1 MDGGAAIRR
10 SLMAE
15 SKASKVTGEFAM
27 VAARILAVQLA
38 SFLLIPIITKSLGAD
53 AYGVWAQ
60 YKSGLRMLAPIV
72 SLNLAYGLIRQ
83 IPSTP
88 ESTRIGH
95 LLSTTVVVVV
105 GSFAGALAAYVSRD
119 WLATTFLEGQV
130 EVVVL
135 FAVMLP
141 AFATTNLLLDF
152 LRAERSIVTHSLLS
166 VGLNLAVPLGF
177 LVLTAAG
184 ESLHTCLTYYLVI
197 QAVVL
202 VLLAAHILRSHP
214 FSPPTFRGLPALI
227 LFSLPLVAV
236 ALQFAVVE
244 FADRFLI
251 AYYLGLEATGSYTT
265 GYQVASGLQVFM
277 TPFTFLLPAIISEKW
292 DRGQR
297 AAVGRIL
304 TDSAAVFVAAAVPVI
319 LLFGAY
325 GHPLLRLLSNAA
337 IADRAGTVLLVV
349 SGSYLLYG
357 VFVIAALILYARK
370 RSASYAALWIVSV
383 VANLVLNVLLIP
395 RFGIDGAAVAT
406 FAAHFLLLLFF
417 LAVFGRKGEG
427 VLGREVWLLLLA
439 AAPLA
444 VATAVGASLV
454 DTGGFR
460 AAVLLGSLVAWAG
473 FFRWTC
479 PSTLARVFHMLGLK
493 RQATQEG

>member
-1 MDGGAAIRR
+1 MP
-10 SLMAE
+10 E
-15 SKASKVTGEFAM
+15 SRVSKVTSEFAM
-27 VAARILAVQLA
+27 VAARIAAVQLA
-38 SFLLIPIITKSLGAD
+38 SFLLIPIVTKSLGAD

-83 IPSTP
+83 VPSTP
-88 ESTRIGH
+88 REARIGH
-95 LLSTTVVVVV
+95 LLSTTAVVVL
-105 GSFAGALAAYVSRD
+105 GSSVGALAAYSSRN
-119 WLATTFLEGQV
+119 WLANTLLEGRV

-135 FAVMLP
+135 FAFMLP
-141 AFATTNLLLDF
+141 VFATTNLLLDF

-166 VGLNLAVPLGF
+166 VGLNLAVPVGF
-177 LVLTAAG
+177 LALTAAG

-202 VLLAAHILRSHP
+202 VLLAVHILRTHP
-214 FSPPTFRGLPALI
+214 FSPPTFGGLPALI
-227 LFSLPLVAV
+227 LFSLPFVAV

-244 FADRFLI
+244 FADRFLV

-265 GYQVASGLQVFM
+265 GYQVASGLQVFV
-277 TPFTFLLPAIISEKW
+277 TPFTFLLPAIIAEKW

-297 AAVGRIL
+297 AAVGRVL
-304 TDSAAVFVAAAVPVI
+304 TDSAAVFVGVSVPVI
-319 LLFGAY
+319 LIFGAY
-325 GHPLLRLLSNAA
+325 GRPLLRLLSNAA

-357 VFVIAALILYARK
+357 VFVIAALILYARR
-370 RSASYAALWIVSV
+370 RSASYAALWIASV
-383 VANLVLNVLLIP
+383 VANLALNVLLIP

-406 FAAHFLLLLFF
+406 FVAHSLLLLCF
-417 LAVFGRKGEG
+417 LAVFGRRGEG
-427 VLGREVWLLLLA
+427 TLGREVWLLLLA

-444 VATAVGASLV
+444 VATSMGAGRVG
-454 DTGGFR
+454 DEGFR
-460 AAVLLGSLVAWAG
+460 AALLLGSLGVWAG

-479 PSTLARVFHMLGLK
+479 PSTLERLFRMLGLV
-493 RQATQEG
+493 R